1 MKKIISLFFILSL
14 IFIACNRS
22 SIIRHQTSIITD
34 FPSKPIEKPLPWAK
48 MANEFDAFI
57 MDSTNQAIKTLP
69 NGHHFFPSDLNGNSN
84 ELTTYGVVTLG
95 KILRNN
101 DVNMLIPSLDDY
113 FNTENRLFLN
123 VTNGEKIEYWYLLN
137 VDALAAG
144 IIRSKLLTPK
154 YLRMQRNTAD
164 ALIQIAK
171 QINYNFNDQGFDFSH
186 NIAWTNKNIYRQHD
200 VIGGYAYLM
209 LISYELLGDSKYLK
223 EAKKSIAL
231 YQNFDKNP
239 WYEIPSGSMAC
250 LTAARL
256 QAHYGQKNIKLDK
269 ILRFALD
276 SIAGPLQTGNWG
288 GKEINGLMRGWGG
301 GERFEAY
308 SMESLV
314 APMYILPILRYNTKY
329 AVDLG
334 KYFLN
339 LSANM
344 RYFYSK
350 NLPKENQSKPELP
363 GVMPYE
369 RLTKEEK
376 GHSPYAGG
384 DFGSQRSIYG
394 GAYVLW
400 MGEIVKPTN
409 DPYILQVN
417 ISTTD
422 FLAKK
427 TYPTYLYYNPYK
439 TEKTVNIKL
448 PPGTFDLY
456 ETTCNKTLEKG
467 AEGLANI
474 KLPAQNANI
483 VVLIP
488 NGTKSEIK
496 NGTLLYGDIEV
507 DYDVN

>member
-1 MKKIISLFFILSL
+1 MKKIIWLFFIFYL

-22 SIIRHQTSIITD
+22 PITQYQTSIIPD
-34 FPSKPIEKPLPWAK
+34 IPLKPVEKPLPWAK
-48 MANEFDAFI
+48 MANEFDTFI
-57 MDSTNQAIKTLP
+57 MDSTNQAIKTRS
-69 NGHHFFPSDLNGNSN
+69 NGHHFFPSDLQGNSN

-95 KILRNN
+95 KILRNS
-101 DVNMLIPSLDDY
+101 DVAMLLPSFDDY
-113 FNTENRLFLN
+113 FNTEAGVFLN
-123 VTNGEKIEYWYLLN
+123 GTDGEKIEYWYLLN

-154 YLRMQRNTAD
+154 YLRMQQNTAD
-164 ALIQIAK
+164 ALIQMAK
-171 QINYNFNDQGFDFSH
+171 QINYNFNDQGFDFGH
-186 NIAWTNKNIYRQHD
+186 NTAWTNKDIYRQPD

-209 LISYELLGDSKYLK
+209 LISYELLDDTKYLD
-223 EAKKSIAL
+223 EAQKAITL
-231 YQNFDKNP
+231 YQEFDKNP
-239 WYEIPSGSMAC
+239 WYEIPSGAMAC
-250 LTAARL
+250 LGAARL
-256 QAHYGQKNIKLDK
+256 QAHYGRKDIDFDK
-269 ILRFALD
+269 ILRFAFD
-276 SIAGPLQTGNWG
+276 TSEGPLQTGIWG
-288 GKEINGLMRGWGG
+288 GKEVNGLMRGWGG
-301 GERFEAY
+301 GEQFEAY

-314 APMYILPILRYNTKY
+314 APMYILPVLRYNTTY
-329 AVDLG
+329 AADFG

-339 LSANM
+339 LSSNM
-344 RYFYSK
+344 RYFYSE
-350 NLPKENQSKPELP
+350 NLSEENQSKPELP

-376 GHSPYAGG
+376 EKSPYAGG
-384 DFGSQRSIYG
+384 DYGSQRSIYG

-400 MGEIVKPTN
+400 MGEIIKPTN

-422 FLAKK
+422 FLAEK
-427 TYPTYLYYNPYK
+427 TYPSYLYYNPYK
-439 TEKTVNIKL
+439 TEKTVAIKL
-448 PPGTFDLY
+448 PPGKFDLY

-467 AEGLANI
+467 AEGLVNI

-496 NGTLLYGDIEV
+496 NGTLLFGDIEI